1 MGIAHEFGTGPNV
14 SGIPT
19 GVKTQARWIQPDQ
32 NWGRNSPP
40 TGVHF
45 LPLEAFMHIPLRG
58 AATRNCR
65 VLFLCALAFS
75 AGLAQAQVPSPA
87 ILVLSEDS
95 NSLAIIDPQTKKIVG
110 RVPTGLGPH
119 EVAASDDG
127 KLAFVTNYGLTN
139 PLTPGD
145 SISVIDLAA
154 RKELRRVKIGTAAR
168 PHGIMFVDGK
178 VYFTAEG
185 FKMIGSYDPA
195 SNQIDWMLGNGQ
207 DRTHMLVLNRDRN
220 RIFASNVGSDSVA
233 AMERIPETPDWNVT
247 VIPVGKAPMA
257 IDLSPDGKE
266 VWTAHTAD
274 GGVSILDAASKKVLQ
289 TLPLGTKRTNRLK
302 FTPDGRHVLL
312 TDRDGGELL
321 VLDAATRKLIK
332 RIPVGRKPSG
342 ILIIPDGSIAYVAV
356 QADNNLA
363 IVDLKTLEVTGRVP
377 TDSNPDGMA
386 WVRP

>member
-1 MGIAHEFGTGPNV
+1 M
-14 SGIPT
+14 
-19 GVKTQARWIQPDQ
+19 Q
-32 NWGRNSPP
+32 
-40 TGVHF
+40 
-45 LPLEAFMHIPLRG
+45 IPLRDT
-58 AATRNCR
+58 AIRNRR
-65 VLFLCALAFS
+65 VAFLCFLCVLGVLAFA
-75 AGLAQAQVPSPA
+75 AGLAQSQVPSPA

-95 NSLAIIDPQTKKIVG
+95 SSLAIIDIQAKKIVG
-110 RVPTGLGPH
+110 RVSTGLGPH

-139 PLTPGD
+139 PVTPGD

-168 PHGIMFVDGK
+168 PHGITFTGGK

-195 SNQIDWMLGNGQ
+195 SDQIDWMLGNGQ

-220 RIFASNVGSDSVA
+220 RIFASNVGSDSIA

-257 IDLSPDGKE
+257 IDMSPDGKE
-266 VWTAHTAD
+266 VWTAHTED
-274 GGVSILDAASKKVLQ
+274 GGVSVVDAAAKKVLQ
-289 TLPLGTKRTNRLK
+289 TLSLGTKRTNRLK
-302 FTPDGRHVLL
+302 FTPDGRLVLL
-312 TDRDGGELL
+312 SDRDGGELL
-321 VLDAATRKLIK
+321 VLDAATRKLVK

-342 ILIIPDGSIAYVAV
+342 ILIVPDGSLAYVAV

-386 WVRP
+386 WVAARSPAAR